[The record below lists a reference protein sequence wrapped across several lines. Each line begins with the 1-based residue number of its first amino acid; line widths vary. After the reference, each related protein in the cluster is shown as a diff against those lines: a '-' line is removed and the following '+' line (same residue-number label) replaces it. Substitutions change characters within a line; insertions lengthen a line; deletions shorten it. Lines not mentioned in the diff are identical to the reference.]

1 MTAPTPTPNAMPG
14 ASPAPVVTPP
24 PVATEPPPAAAASPA
39 APVAAPPVPP
49 ADPTPADAPKAPWEA
64 SGEPFD
70 PQRAW
75 NLIQNLRGDLDKA
88 KPVLDEHERLRQAS
102 QTDLERAKEELDAA
116 TGREETWRNQAIRAQ
131 AEQMAAGKFVSTKA
145 AVAMI
150 GDLSEFGTPEG
161 IDTPKLQARL
171 DQLAAEEPSL
181 VVPQGP
187 PGFTPNRGQG
197 QSGTGQIPLDA
208 QIKAAQERGDFA
220 TSIALQQQKLIRK

>member
-14 ASPAPVVTPP
+14 ATPAPAEPAIAEGQQQQAAVT
-24 PVATEPPPAAAASPA
+24 
-39 APVAAPPVPP
+39 APPVVEPP
-49 ADPTPADAPKAPWEA
+49 KAPEAPKAPDAPKPPWEA
-64 SGEPFD
+64 SGEDFD

-102 QTDLERAKEELDAA
+102 QTDLERAKEELTAA
-116 TGREETWRNQAIRAQ
+116 TGQIETWRTQAIRAQ
-131 AEQMAAGKFVSTKA
+131 AEQLATGKFVSTKA

-161 IDTPKLQARL
+161 IDIPKLQARL
-171 DQLAAEEPSL
+171 DQLAAEEPNL
-181 VVPQGP
+181 VAPQGP

-220 TSIALQQQKLIRK
+220 TSIALQQQKLIKK